1 MAQSEDRV
9 DQLFLIAEKLAK
21 DFSLASEKDKAQVQD
36 HVKGLLA
43 EDVVR
48 RQCEALSE
56 LDIDSYIERCVAP
69 AEAPGR
75 MSAKS
80 LIPRLGPE

>member
-1 MAQSEDRV
+1 M
-9 DQLFLIAEKLAK
+9 AK

-48 RQCEALSE
+48 RQCEAIE
-56 LDIDSYIERCVAP
+56 LDTDSYIGVA
-69 AEAPGR
+69 
-75 MSAKS
+75 S
-80 LIPRLGPE
+80 PRRRRRGG